1 VTAPDLDKLQEAF
14 AAAID
19 TCLDEMIRTGETDG
33 WLADL
38 KSCAMDGIDLIETVR
53 KIDTPDGWSP

>member
-1 VTAPDLDKLQEAF
+1 MTAPDLDKLQEAF